1 MANNLVLSSHK
12 QLIDFKGKNLLLADW
27 PISGLELKNIKYE
40 ILDSHWKEKNKLE
53 KDYKYL
59 KNYYSVFMKK
69 FYLFLKYLVLDPY
82 PLKYQTLRYQHV

>member
-59 KNYYSVFMKK
+59 KSILININ
-69 FYLFLKYLVLDPY
+69 
-82 PLKYQTLRYQHV
+82 LRSL